1 MQVSNDFRLTRE
13 NRKFL
18 QHLFDIVAHC
28 GQLGPGTHVTHVLT
42 LLLIAQ
48 NKNLTVTDLAR
59 HSGQTLAATS
69 RHIKR
74 LRRPP
79 GSGPEVK
86 GFVSV
91 GSDPDARLKRL
102 RLSARGRQW
111 VNESLNALLLNKA

>member
-1 MQVSNDFRLTRE
+1 MQDSSDFRLTRE
-13 NRKFL
+13 NRQSL
-18 QHLFDIVAHC
+18 QHLFDIMAHS
-28 GQLGPGTHVTHVLT
+28 GQLGPGTHISHVLT

-74 LRRPP
+74 LRKPP
-79 GSGPEVK
+79 GSDLEGK

-91 GSDPDARLKRL
+91 GGDPDARLKRL
-102 RLSARGRQW
+102 RLSPRGREW
-111 VNESLNALLLNKA
+111 VNEGLSLLFREKL